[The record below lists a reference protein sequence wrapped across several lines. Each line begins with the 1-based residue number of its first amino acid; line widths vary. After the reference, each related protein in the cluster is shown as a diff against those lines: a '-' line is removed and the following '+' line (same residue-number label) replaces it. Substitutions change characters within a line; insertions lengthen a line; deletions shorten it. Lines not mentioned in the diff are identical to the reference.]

1 MTPAVALRSK
11 VAKCLMAV
19 GISEHMLGTDAV
31 VFAEVLDEVT
41 TYLKHGKKAALTR
54 YELRDLE
61 RVCSPLSL
69 SSPVAG
75 AVGVGSPP
83 LGLQAP
89 LVPEQVQA
97 GCNGTKNL

>member
-1 MTPAVALRSK
+1 MHDTGCGAK

-41 TYLKHGKKAALTR
+41 TYLTHGKRAALTR

-69 SSPVAG
+69 SSPVAS

-83 LGLQAP
+83 LGLDKLGAP
-89 LVPEQVQA
+89 EVGLDL
-97 GCNGTKNL
+97 GF